1 MEFREAVDKLQ
12 ENIQQIRRQHRLQ
25 RLRRFL
31 KFFLIGFLI
40 GRNSDKRMAELRTR
54 NDSITKSI
62 GERIKQR
69 EYTIREQV
77 EEIIHSGTYLTYNKK
92 ERSLKAIVSFE
103 EDLSYCDKNDVLE
116 RGIIEAKRKKT
127 GTTFSNNFK
136 LQQEIHCAKGKRLHV
151 SLDQRISFSR

>member
-1 MEFREAVDKLQ
+1 MEFREIVDELQ
-12 ENIQQIRRQHRLQ
+12 KNIQQIKRQRKLQ

-40 GRNSDKRMAELRTR
+40 GRDSDKRMAELTAR
-54 NDSITKSI
+54 NDSLTKSF
-62 GERIKQR
+62 GERIKKR
-69 EYTIREQV
+69 EHTIEEQV

-116 RGIIEAKRKKT
+116 RG
-127 GTTFSNNFK
+127 
-136 LQQEIHCAKGKRLHV
+136 
-151 SLDQRISFSR
+151 